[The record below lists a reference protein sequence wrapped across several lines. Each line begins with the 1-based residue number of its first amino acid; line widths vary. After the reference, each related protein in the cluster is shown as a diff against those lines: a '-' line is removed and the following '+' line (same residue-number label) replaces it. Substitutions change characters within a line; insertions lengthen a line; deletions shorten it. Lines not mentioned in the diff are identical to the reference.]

1 MEACSDCL
9 RLEQRL
15 RTASEDY
22 VNLIV
27 QHDQMIRDGRPEA
40 SILDNP
46 IKRARRRRNAAA
58 RLLLA
63 IAEHMR
69 IYLTLFERGVGVVI
83 LHHALAA
90 LQQWATFEEITGLRM
105 REKGEGGLPPYT
117 YKHDVDFEL

>member
-46 IKRARRRRNAAA
+46 IKRARRRR
-58 RLLLA
+58 
-63 IAEHMR
+63 ECC
-69 IYLTLFERGVGVVI
+69 
-83 LHHALAA
+83 
-90 LQQWATFEEITGLRM
+90 
-105 REKGEGGLPPYT
+105 GEASLGPSRNT
-117 YKHDVDFEL
+117 